1 MNINTGEGSRSVT
14 SQTQG
19 NLNTVLSSLG
29 LAAGLMGGGLNL
41 FGGNKSNY
49 ANGDSN
55 PDARF
60 VTKGE
65 MNLVQE
71 LMQKDQALAA
81 KDAQIALKD
90 SEAYTDKKLVEV
102 TQYLDGKLT
111 RLSEKV
117 DANKDAQNAINAQ
130 QMANNA
136 TMISAIDV
144 LKSQQAQ
151 LMGVTKLFIPS
162 SNVCQSQCG
171 CGCGCNQ

>member
-29 LAAGLMGGGLNL
+29 LAAGLMGGSLNL
-41 FGGNKSNY
+41 LGGNKSNY

-71 LMQKDQALAA
+71 LMKKDQELAA

-90 SEAYTDKKLVEV
+90 SEAYTDKKLVEL
-102 TQYLDGKLT
+102 TQYLDGKIN
-111 RLSEKV
+111 RLADKV

-136 TMISAIDV
+136 TMIAAIDV

-162 SNVCQSQCG
+162 SNVCQSS